1 MKYIAIHCTGASKT
15 QSVDSI
21 LRYWRENLGWKSPGY
36 HRIIEPDGTIH
47 NLLNFDLVS
56 NGVQGFNSQSINI
69 CYIGGQHRDDRT
81 EEQKASLLGCIYE
94 AIEYINDLKGLTEAQ
109 KIKAPKNEIII
120 QGHRDFPNVNKA
132 CPNFDAKN
140 EYEWITS

>member
-1 MKYIAIHCTGASKT
+1 MKYIAIHCTGASQK
-15 QSVDSI
+15 QKVDSI
-21 LRYWRENLGWKSPGY
+21 LRYWKEKLGWKNPGY
-36 HRIIEPDGTIH
+36 HRIIEPDGTVH
-47 NLLNFDLVS
+47 NLLDFDLVS
-56 NGVQGFNSQSINI
+56 NGVQGYNSETINI
-69 CYIGGQHRDDRT
+69 CYIGGKEKDDRT

-132 CPNFDAKN
+132 CPNFDAKK